1 MVLKRIR
8 KLLGRRGR
16 KPAVQPA
23 ASSLSTADTAVRPPV
38 HQGPKV
44 VHRPISESDLDP
56 DAVKI
61 VHRLT
66 RFDHNAYL
74 VGGCVRDLLLERQP
88 KDFDIGTSA
97 TPRQIKRLFRN
108 CRIIGRR
115 FRLAHIYFQNGKIIE
130 VATFRALD
138 DGNNE
143 GGETDTGDKD
153 LLIRDDNVFGSPEED
168 ALRRD
173 FTVNALFYDIADE
186 TVLDHTDGL
195 GDLRAK
201 LIRTI
206 GDPETRFKEDPI
218 RSLRAIKFAA
228 RLDFKIEAATLEA
241 LRKTRREIDKAA
253 PPRIF
258 EEINRFGR
266 SGVARRSF
274 ELMRETGV
282 FDVVFPEIAKGYKED
297 GPWKML
303 QHYLERIDTRR
314 FKEDREVRIGEMFSV
329 LLLPLLFDSFGW
341 KSDGS
346 ADPPR
351 RLNVRELLDE
361 RLRPMCLRLRAPR
374 REQEQCRQILTSL
387 LRMVPTSRV
396 RRNTKRAILARECLP
411 DALWILEATA
421 DLWGG
426 DFAEAFEAWKSS
438 AGEAPARAE
447 RAERIEEKERRSP
460 REGGGRRRRSRRGSG
475 RRKSSEAD
483 GQKQESKV
491 AKERRDD
498 LPPPWDDS
506 YFFAALPSVPE
517 MAGNE
522 GKADRY
528 GAAALEA
535 ETRAAKG
542 PGGDEQPP
550 DATETEAPTAE
561 SDEGKPR
568 RRRRRRRRKSSA

>member
-23 ASSLSTADTAVRPPV
+23 ASSRSTADTAARPPV
-38 HQGPKV
+38 HHGPKV
-44 VHRPISESDLDP
+44 VHRPIPESDLDP

-61 VHRLT
+61 VNRLT

-138 DGNNE
+138 EGNNE

-195 GDLRAK
+195 GDLRSR

-206 GDPETRFKEDPI
+206 GDPEIRFKEDPI

-228 RLDFKIEAATLEA
+228 RLDFDIEAATLKA
-241 LRKTRREIDKAA
+241 LHKTRREMDKAA
-253 PPRIF
+253 PPRIL

-274 ELMRETGV
+274 ELLRETGV
-282 FDVVFPEIAKGYKED
+282 FEVVFPEVANGFKND
-297 GPWKML
+297 DAWKIFL
-303 QHYLERIDTRR
+303 HYLERIDTRR
-314 FKEDREVRIGEMFSV
+314 FKEDREVRTGELFSV
-329 LLLPLLFDSFGW
+329 LLLPLLFDTFGW

-426 DFAEAFEAWKSS
+426 DFAEAFKAWKSS
-438 AGEAPARAE
+438 AAETPARTE
-447 RAERIEEKERRSP
+447 GTEEKERRSSQ
-460 REGGGRRRRSRRGSG
+460 EGGGRRRRSRRGSG
-475 RRKSSEAD
+475 RRKTTEA
-483 GQKQESKV
+483 GGRKPEQKP
-491 AKERRDD
+491 ERRAEPRDD

-522 GKADRY
+522 GKTDRY

-535 ETRAAKG
+535 ETRAAQSS
-542 PGGDEQPP
+542 DDDAATP
-550 DATETEAPTAE
+550 DAAETEAPAAE
-561 SDEGKPR
+561 SDGTKPR
-568 RRRRRRRRKSSA
+568 RRRRRRRRKNSA

>member
-23 ASSLSTADTAVRPPV
+23 ASSPSTAETAARPPV

-61 VHRLT
+61 VNRLT

-143 GGETDTGDKD
+143 GGTDTGDKD

-206 GDPETRFKEDPI
+206 GDPEIRFKEDPI

-228 RLDFKIEAATLEA
+228 RLDFDIEAKTLKA
-241 LRKTRREIDKAA
+241 LHKTRREMDKAA
-253 PPRIF
+253 PPRIL

-266 SGVARRSF
+266 SGVALRSF
-274 ELMRETGV
+274 ELLRETGV
-282 FDVVFPEIAKGYKED
+282 FDVVFPEIAKGYKND
-297 GPWKML
+297 GTWKIL

-314 FKEDREVRIGEMFSV
+314 FKEDREVRIGELFSV

-341 KSDGS
+341 KPDGS

-421 DLWGG
+421 NLWGG
-426 DFAEAFEAWKSS
+426 DFAEAFEAWKSA
-438 AGEAPARAE
+438 AGEAPARTE
-447 RAERIEEKERRSP
+447 RAERTEQKERRSP

-483 GQKQESKV
+483 DQKRE
-491 AKERRDD
+491 APERRAEPRDD

-522 GKADRY
+522 GKTDRY

-535 ETRAAKG
+535 ETQASQG
-542 PGGDEQPP
+542 PDDDETPP
-550 DATETEAPTAE
+550 DATETEASAAE
-561 SDEGKPR
+561 SGEGKPR